1 MKSFKD
7 FLVEESAGF
16 YSADGSI
23 ALVEEAF
30 KTEDTTKVIKN
41 LAKLFGKQFGAKFG
55 AAPLPRIIKT
65 NKGVVEGWYFFPES
79 LAYAFILTATPK
91 ARKQAKNADTSDSF
105 VFSGFDLIQ
114 PKANKSDIHLE
125 FDGLNIVQI
134 MHMIKHA
141 VDNQKE
147 WIGTTFPFVPAKN
160 ADKFEAALNMP
171 KSKKVVS
178 IKENAPV
185 EEAKVTAG
193 GHVYK
198 SAQEA
203 IYGLMEE
210 GHTPESLAVF
220 TDDFGDLAFNQKAIN
235 FHSKNYYKENGSVTG
250 SKGGVVADAPND
262 TAAKFLGVPK
272 LPKKIPVDE
281 LFQYLADLT
290 TMVVGKMPKDF
301 SGKLSLP
308 DLPLYQDAVKL
319 FNNELGTWDHL
330 KSDTQA
336 YIPGTLKVLL
346 VAGMGGVG
354 KTFDVEMAIKKAG
367 LKMGEGYGAVTGTA
381 SVVESYKEMYKLR
394 NGGLMIFDDC
404 DDFLADSAG
413 QNIIKGALDSK
424 DIRIVAYAKD
434 NKDMFNIDDDM
445 WIPAAEYKSKIKNI
459 RDSSGEGYLNA
470 IGKTHQLTM
479 TAAAGSENVINET
492 HEKFLARKFGRMWWE
507 QEFITVLEDEKGKNL
522 YEHKDPHSELYPAFY
537 GISKNDNFNPKNEE
551 HSSGREPLSEKE
563 YIGFLRR
570 FDMLSPKPRT
580 PKKFLYDGRMIF
592 ISNQDLAKS
601 AKSPHFAAILS
612 RGAAIAI
619 NLSAD
624 DLVARIEMITKVGGF
639 NKVMQEKGVRDEVL
653 NKVLDKFREKR
664 DEDPESMSGEL
675 NVRSFTNALASH
687 AATDMF
693 GLSSDADEVNELF
706 FSGGQYK

>member
-7 FLVEESAGF
+7 FLVEESANF
-16 YSADGSI
+16 YDAGSSI

-41 LAKLFGKQFGAKFG
+41 LASLFGKQFGGKFG
-55 AAPLPRIIKT
+55 ASPLPRIIKT
-65 NKGVVEGWYFFPES
+65 DKGVAEGWYFFPET
-79 LAYAFILTATPK
+79 LEYAFILTATPK
-91 ARKQAKNADTSDSF
+91 ARKASANADQSGSF
-105 VFSGFDLIQ
+105 VFSAFDMIQ
-114 PKANKSDIHLE
+114 PKASKSDIHLE
-125 FDGLNIVQI
+125 FDGINIVQI

-141 VDNQKE
+141 VDNKKE
-147 WIGTTFPFVPAKN
+147 WIGTTFPFIPAKN
-160 ADKFEAALNMP
+160 ADKFDAVLNMP

-193 GHVYK
+193 GYVYK

-210 GHTPESLAVF
+210 GHTPDSLSVF

-250 SKGGVVADAPND
+250 SAGKTMADAPNE

-301 SGKLSLP
+301 SGNLKLP
-308 DLPLYQDAVKL
+308 DLPLYQDAVKV
-319 FNNELGTWDHL
+319 FDSELESWEHL
-330 KSDTQA
+330 KKDNQA

-354 KTFDVEMAIKKAG
+354 KTFDVEAAIKKAG
-367 LKMGEGYGAVTGTA
+367 LKMGESYGAVTGTA
-381 SVVESYKEMYKLR
+381 SVVECYKEMYKLR
-394 NGGLMIFDDC
+394 NGAIMLFDDC

-424 DIRIVAYAKD
+424 DVRIVAYAKD

-445 WIPAAEYKSKIKNI
+445 WIPAAEYKSKINKVRNN
-459 RDSSGEGYLNA
+459 SGDGFLTSVA
-470 IGKTHQLTM
+470 KTHQVSM
-479 TAAAGSENVINET
+479 VAAAGGENVINET
-492 HEKFLARKFGRMWWE
+492 HEKFLARRFGRMWWE
-507 QEFITVLEDEKGKNL
+507 QEYIETVEDDKGKNM
-522 YEHKDPHSELYPAFY
+522 YIHKDPHSELYPAFY
-537 GISKNDNFNPKNEE
+537 SINKNESFNPKNEE
-551 HSSGREPLSEKE
+551 HSNGRDPLTEKE

-639 NKVMQEKGVRDEVL
+639 NKVMQEKGVT
-653 NKVLDKFREKR
+653 NKVLDKVMTKFRAIR

-675 NVRSFTNALASH
+675 NVRSFTNAIASH